1 MINHAGIVMIAQA
14 MGSESPRS
22 PRWQSPATARPNN
35 LPEGQCRVELNLFC
49 RLQQGLTPETLVP
62 EAATIMTEYRVR
74 ALPIAD
80 DGEVIGE
87 ITALS
92 ICKALNSTGKSDLT
106 IDKVMTSHPVSVSVD
121 DRLAKAKALKALQ
134 SRTYKYE
141 STSWDIIKSLGARA
155 IIKVGIKYMTNCKL
169 RKWIDRQE
177 SLFREYSDYW
187 GYGLYVGTK

>member
-1 MINHAGIVMIAQA
+1 
-14 MGSESPRS
+14 
-22 PRWQSPATARPNN
+22 
-35 LPEGQCRVELNLFC
+35 
-49 RLQQGLTPETLVP
+49 
-62 EAATIMTEYRVR
+62 MTEYRVR